1 MEQNTYNEFGDP
13 IVLDDF
19 NPSRW
24 KSGKEYVKLVRRA
37 SPLQLIFL
45 IGSFGTCVFLVGY
58 TLYLYKKLMFKAPW
72 IAPSRVTRLYSGL
85 GDGMYKSDPKWEA
98 GRISRAESGI
108 VSMRTAVSVEGEA
121 SQTGGQ
127 TEEEIVVNSV
137 GRTTYN
143 HKYRNVF
150 SSAESVDGA
159 ASQTGGVTTAG
170 SGSGSGDELLA
181 KVTKSASGGSKGGSK
196 EGVDVEGQEIDETTS
211 SVSWA

>member
-1 MEQNTYNEFGDP
+1 
-13 IVLDDF
+13 
-19 NPSRW
+19 
-24 KSGKEYVKLVRRA
+24 
-37 SPLQLIFL
+37 L

-58 TLYLYKKLMFKAPW
+58 IFYLYKKLMFKAPW

-127 TEEEIVVNSV
+127 TEEEIVGNAV
-137 GRTTYN
+137 GRTAYN
-143 HKYRNVF
+143 HKYRNIM

-170 SGSGSGDELLA
+170 SGSGSGDGLLHGAASQTGGLTTAGSGSGSGDDLLA
-181 KVTKSASGGSKGGSK
+181 KVTKSASGGSKGASK
-196 EGVDVEGQEIDETTS
+196 EGMDVEGQAISENTS